1 MLSRKRSLDVVTL
14 FHSMLI
20 AYQMALRDILG
31 SGRAVFV
38 CPVLENFAKITEAT
52 GVHLAEGQSL
62 DAAIQNLSK
71 AIKASGLVKDL
82 GLEKLGVQT
91 YIVHVEECSWARKA
105 HKRLNA
111 KDLTC
116 PLALMAMSVVQAHT
130 ANKVRATD
138 SEYFETGTR
147 TRIEPIK
154 P

>member
-1 MLSRKRSLDVVTL
+1 MSEKRSLDVATL

-91 YIVHVEECSWARKA
+91 YIVHVEECSWAREA
-105 HKRLNA
+105 HKKLNA
-111 KDLTC
+111 KHLTC
-116 PLALMAMSVVQAHT
+116 PLVLIVMSIVQAYT
-130 ANKVRATD
+130 ENKLMATD
-138 SEYFETGTR
+138 SEYSETGTK
-147 TRIEPIK
+147 TRIEAIEP
-154 P
+154 